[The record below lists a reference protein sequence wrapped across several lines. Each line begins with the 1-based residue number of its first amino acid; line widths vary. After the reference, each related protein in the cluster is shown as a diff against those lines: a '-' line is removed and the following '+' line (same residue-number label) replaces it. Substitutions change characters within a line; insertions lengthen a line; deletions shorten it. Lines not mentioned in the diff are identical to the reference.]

1 MNITFPDGSVKQY
14 EDGMTALQIAESIS
28 PRLRKATLAAEIDGS
43 RADAFRPI
51 TGDHSIKLLT
61 WEDEDGRWTMRHT
74 AAHILAQAVKRVHP
88 EAKLAIGPAID
99 TGFYYDFDAE
109 PFTPEDLEQIQK
121 EMEKIIAEALPLERF
136 EMPRADA
143 IKYFEEKGEPYK
155 VELIQDLPEDAIIS
169 FYRQDRKSVV

>member
-61 WEDEDGRWTMRHT
+61 WEDEDGRWAMRHT

-88 EAKLAIGPAID
+88 EAKLAIGP
-99 TGFYYDFDAE
+99 
-109 PFTPEDLEQIQK
+109 PLTPVSTMTLTRSPSLR
-121 EMEKIIAEALPLERF
+121 KISNRS
-136 EMPRADA
+136 RRRW
-143 IKYFEEKGEPYK
+143 K
-155 VELIQDLPEDAIIS
+155 
-169 FYRQDRKSVV
+169 R

>member
-51 TGDHSIKLLT
+51 SGDHSIKLLT

-88 EAKLAIGPAID
+88 EAKLAIGPAL
-99 TGFYYDFDAE
+99 
-109 PFTPEDLEQIQK
+109 TPVSTMTLTQSPS
-121 EMEKIIAEALPLERF
+121 LR
-136 EMPRADA
+136 R
-143 IKYFEEKGEPYK
+143 
-155 VELIQDLPEDAIIS
+155 IS
-169 FYRQDRKSVV
+169 NRSRRRWKR